1 MNLKKAPQKEVLS
14 IERTGSWGN
23 VEYRH
28 RLACGH
34 TEIRKR
40 PSPKDR
46 IACSWCVVAKEKN
59 EELSALAARH
69 EPEAAYEVP
78 LEIAVYDADIANE
91 VDAGLLRA
99 GLVAALGCTPESV
112 EVVLEVDEDGVLAAR
127 YVVVFLDL
135 PTARRIAQVDGRT
148 PLV

>member
-1 MNLKKAPQKEVLS
+1 MNLKKAPQREVLS

-40 PSPKDR
+40 PSPKEK
-46 IACSWCVVAKEKN
+46 IACSWCVVAQEKN
-59 EELSALAARH
+59 EELVALASRP
-69 EPEAAYEVP
+69 EPQAQYEVP
-78 LEIAVYDADIANE
+78 LEIAVYDPDIANE

-99 GLVAALGCTPESV
+99 GLVAALGCPTESV
-112 EVVLEVDEDGVLAAR
+112 EVVLEVGDDGVLAAR
-127 YVVVFLDL
+127 YVVIFLDL
-135 PTARRIAQVDGRT
+135 ATARRIAQVDKRT
-148 PLV
+148 PPV